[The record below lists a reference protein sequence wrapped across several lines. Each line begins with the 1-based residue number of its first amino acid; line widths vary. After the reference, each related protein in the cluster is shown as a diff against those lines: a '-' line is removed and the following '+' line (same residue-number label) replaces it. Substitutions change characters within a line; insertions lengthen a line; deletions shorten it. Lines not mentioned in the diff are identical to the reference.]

1 MKLKNL
7 MLITS
12 LFIFSLVSCNGQK
25 TKEKSAKGGK
35 KITLNTEIDTVSY
48 SLGVSVAQNLKRQGL
63 KSVNTEVIAK
73 AIEDVYNEKDL
84 LIDLEKANQI
94 LQNYFQNLIK
104 KKAEENLIAGQK
116 YLEENKTKKGV
127 VTLPSGLQYTV
138 LNEGD
143 GPQPKLEDKVTTHY
157 HGTLID
163 GTVFDSSVERGQPA
177 TFPVSGVIKGWTE
190 ALQLMKVGAK
200 WKLFI
205 PSDIAYGENPRPGGP
220 IEPNSALIFEIELI
234 SIEK

>member
-7 MLITS
+7 MLITG
-12 LFIFSLVSCNGQK
+12 LFIFSLVSCDGQK
-25 TKEKSAKGGK
+25 TKGK
-35 KITLNTEIDTVSY
+35 KEITLNTEIDTVSY
-48 SLGVSVAQNLKRQGL
+48 SLGVSVAQNLKGQGL
-63 KSVNTEVIAK
+63 ESVNTEVISK

-84 LIDLEKANQI
+84 LIELEKANQI

-116 YLEENKTKKGV
+116 FLEENSKKEGV
-127 VTLPSGLQYTV
+127 VTLPSGLQYIV
-138 LNEGD
+138 LKEGD
-143 GPQPKLEDKVTTHY
+143 GPQPKLDDKVTTHY

-163 GTVFDSSVERGQPA
+163 GTVFDSSVERGQPE
-177 TFPVSGVIKGWTE
+177 TFLVSRVVKGWTD

-205 PSDIAYGENPRPGGP
+205 PSDLAYGENPRPGGP